1 MLKNK
6 DITVVIPVHVYD
18 EEVANLLDNAIKSVP
33 KDVKV
38 IISTDDKFDLRTSTV
53 KDKRVTW
60 VDNETEDTSFQN
72 LVNLGVKE
80 VKTDWFSILEFD
92 DVYTPIWFD
101 SFERYQEFNQQ
112 YNAFFPMV
120 DLYDVKDKESD
131 YKFVGYGN
139 EAPWAA
145 SFSDAIGVIDS
156 KSLDNFF
163 NYYPTGAIFRK
174 ETWDEV
180 GGLKPSIKLTFWYEF
195 LLRFVSHSVGGNIFV
210 IPKIGYVHG
219 LGRKGSL
226 LEHYRET
233 VQKEESEFWIKT
245 AKKESFFKEERA
257 VEYKPKAK

>member
-38 IISTDDKFDLRTSTV
+38 IISTDDKFDLRTSTA

-60 VDNETEDTSFQN
+60 VANKTEDTSFQN

-80 VKTDWFSILEFD
+80 VKTDWLSILEFD

-145 SFSDAIGVIDS
+145 SF
-156 KSLDNFF
+156 
-163 NYYPTGAIFRK
+163 
-174 ETWDEV
+174 
-180 GGLKPSIKLTFWYEF
+180 
-195 LLRFVSHSVGGNIFV
+195 
-210 IPKIGYVHG
+210 
-219 LGRKGSL
+219 
-226 LEHYRET
+226 
-233 VQKEESEFWIKT
+233 
-245 AKKESFFKEERA
+245 
-257 VEYKPKAK
+257 

>member
-60 VDNETEDTSFQN
+60 VANKTEDTSFQN

-145 SFSDAIGVIDS
+145 SFSDTIGVIDS
-156 KSLDNFF
+156 K
-163 NYYPTGAIFRK
+163 
-174 ETWDEV
+174 
-180 GGLKPSIKLTFWYEF
+180 
-195 LLRFVSHSVGGNIFV
+195 
-210 IPKIGYVHG
+210 
-219 LGRKGSL
+219 
-226 LEHYRET
+226 
-233 VQKEESEFWIKT
+233 
-245 AKKESFFKEERA
+245 
-257 VEYKPKAK
+257 